1 MSNIILP
8 VSRIFFIMNKTY
20 LRLPILFIILALLL
34 NQPKAVVLTQPR
46 LAASNEVTVK
56 NAEITQS
63 VEAKQLDERAVIL
76 QAYLA
81 KHNAPL
87 QYHAQDFIEAADQYD
102 LDWKFVAAI
111 SGVEST
117 FGKHVPG
124 GTDPQYSS
132 FNGWGWGVYG
142 DNSLGFDSWRDGI
155 FTVSKGLRENYF
167 NKGLTE
173 PYSINKKYAAS
184 KSWGKNVTFFLNE
197 IAKFEAEYRNSQLQT
212 I

>member
-1 MSNIILP
+1 
-8 VSRIFFIMNKTY
+8 MNKTL
-20 LRLPILFIILALLL
+20 LRLPILLVILTLLL
-34 NQPKAVVLTQPR
+34 NQPKAGVLTQPR
-46 LAASNEVTVK
+46 LAASGEQTVR
-56 NAEITQS
+56 NAEIAQT

-87 QYHAQDFIEAADQYD
+87 QYHAQDFVEAADLYN

-124 GTDPQYSS
+124 GTDPEFSS

-142 DNSLGFDSWRDGI
+142 DKSLGFDSWRDGI

-167 NKGLTE
+167 DKGLTE
-173 PYSINKKYAAS
+173 PYAINKKYAAS
-184 KSWGKNVTFFLNE
+184 QSWGKNVTFFLNDISE
-197 IAKFEAEYRNSQLQT
+197 FEAEFKAKNPS
-212 I
+212 

>member
-1 MSNIILP
+1 MKTLNLLTIL
-8 VSRIFFIMNKTY
+8 I
-20 LRLPILFIILALLL
+20 LLL
-34 NQPKAVVLTQPR
+34 LATQYGTG
-46 LAASNEVTVK
+46 EVTRLETEPVVT
-56 NAEITQS
+56 ESIQS
-63 VEAKQLDERAVIL
+63 RVFDPRAKVL

-87 QYHAQDFIEAADQYD
+87 QYHAQDFVDAADEYN

-124 GTDPQYSS
+124 GTEPENSS

-142 DNSLGFDSWRDGI
+142 TQALYFDSWRDGI
-155 FTVSKGLRENYF
+155 FTVSEGLRKNYF
-167 NKGLTE
+167 DQGLTE
-173 PYSINKKYAAS
+173 PYTINKRYAAS

-197 IAKFEAEYRNSQLQT
+197 IAKFEKAFTKDQSRQT
-212 I
+212 SAILEVQEAGRSAVLN

>member
-1 MSNIILP
+1 
-8 VSRIFFIMNKTY
+8 MNKTY
-20 LRLPILFIILALLL
+20 LRLPILLIVLSLLL
-34 NQPKAVVLTQPR
+34 NQPKAAEAPHAQF
-46 LAASNEVTVK
+46 AASNEPVVK
-56 NAEITQS
+56 NGETIQT

-87 QYHAQDFIEAADQYD
+87 QYHAQDFVEAADQYN

-124 GTDPQYSS
+124 GTDPKFSS

-155 FTVSKGLRENYF
+155 FTVSKGLREDYF
-167 NKGLTE
+167 DKGLTE
-173 PYSINKKYAAS
+173 PYAINKKYAAS
-184 KSWGKNVTFFLNE
+184 PHWGKNVTFFLKDIE
-197 IAKFEAEYRNSQLQT
+197 KFEGEFKAKQLQT